1 MEIKILHLLDGA
13 KKANGLTVIIDVFRA
28 FSTACYLFSRGVK
41 SIIITDSIKE
51 ARYLKDNN
59 NDLILVGERN
69 GKKIKYFDFGN
80 SPSRIIQNE
89 FKDKNIV
96 LTTSAGTRG
105 IIAAKNSIEIV
116 TASFLNADAVVN
128 FLRDYKMRNKK
139 ISIVAMGNNGL
150 EKNIEDKLCAEYI
163 YNRLKGK
170 ILDKEKIIN
179 KIYNNKTSDRFFDKN
194 VKSSPKKDLELCL
207 KFNVFNF
214 VLKIKKENKLTYLE
228 KTKI

>member
-51 ARYLKDNN
+51 ARYLKNNN

-69 GKKIKYFDFGN
+69 GKKIKDFDFGN
-80 SPSRIIQNE
+80 SPSRIIKNE
-89 FKDKNIV
+89 FDNKNIV
-96 LTTSAGTRG
+96 LTTSAGTKG

-116 TASFLNADAVVN
+116 TASFLNADSVVN
-128 FLRDYKMRNKK
+128 FLSDKK

-170 ILDKEKIIN
+170 NLDKEKIIK
-179 KIYNNKTSDRFFDKN
+179 KIHNDKTSDRFFDKN

>member
-1 MEIKILHLLDGA
+1 MEIKVLHLLEGA
-13 KKANGLTVIIDVFRA
+13 KKAVGLTVIIDVFRA
-28 FSTACYLFSRGVK
+28 FSTACYLFSRGAK

-51 ARYLKDNN
+51 ARYLKNNN

-69 GKKIKYFDFGN
+69 GKKIKDFDFGN

-89 FKDKNIV
+89 FKNKNIV

-116 TASFLNADAVVN
+116 TASFLNADSVVN
-128 FLRDYKMRNKK
+128 FLSDYKMRNKK

-179 KIYNNKTSDRFFDKN
+179 KIYNDETSDRFFDKN

>member
-51 ARYLKDNN
+51 ARYLKNNN

-69 GKKIKYFDFGN
+69 GKKIKDFDFGN
-80 SPSRIIQNE
+80 SPSRIIKNE
-89 FKDKNIV
+89 FDNKNIV
-96 LTTSAGTRG
+96 LTTSAGTKG

-116 TASFLNADAVVN
+116 TASFLNADSVVN

-139 ISIVAMGNNGL
+139 I
-150 EKNIEDKLCAEYI
+150 KNHRM
-163 YNRLKGK
+163 NM
-170 ILDKEKIIN
+170 
-179 KIYNNKTSDRFFDKN
+179 
-194 VKSSPKKDLELCL
+194 KKW
-207 KFNVFNF
+207 
-214 VLKIKKENKLTYLE
+214 
-228 KTKI
+228 